1 MEMRS
6 KLERR
11 TRKAVSTYL
20 ETFILVAVAIAGSS
34 IAYAATSNYTSA
46 DQGPAVAVSE
56 CIIKQGS
63 NVAVEKMI
71 ISNTG
76 TVAFTSFTI
85 LTPTIASNQFY
96 ITLTDA
102 ASGAPIVASQA
113 SGAAPA
119 SITETTS
126 ILPGQSVLVSL
137 TIIGSNEFTLGTRYS
152 IIVSTSPTAEQQ
164 LLVFAVPP

>member
-1 MEMRS
+1 MRS
-6 KLERR
+6 KLEPSTKRR
-11 TRKAVSTYL
+11 AVSTYL

-46 DQGPAVAVSE
+46 AQGPTVTVSG

-63 NVAVEKMI
+63 NIAVERMV

-85 LTPTIASNQFY
+85 LTPGIASNQFY
-96 ITLTDA
+96 VTLVNAANGTPITVST
-102 ASGAPIVASQA
+102 ASGTAPT
-113 SGAAPA
+113 

-126 ILPGQSVLVSL
+126 ILPGQSVLVSV

-152 IIVSTSPTAEQQ
+152 VIVSTSPAAEQE
-164 LLVFAVPP
+164 LLVFAIPP